1 MLQARQVRLHGVV
14 RGRLSWA
21 ARDEARPVDAEQ
33 LADVGDVGPEG
44 GDYLAEVLLHA
55 LHEPCGLL
63 GAVRQDVRATAFFG
77 ILSAMRRLLSMFA
90 VRYYS
95 AFREKSPLFFVAAKI
110 ISRSVYGGLATSGI
124 TYPGFF
130 RDKGGRRSALIFSS
144 KNHIMRC
151 C

>member
-77 ILSAMRRLLSMFA
+77 ILSAMRRLLSGFA

-95 AFREKSPLFFVAAKI
+95 AFREKSPLFFCRRENNLTQCLRGAGDI
-110 ISRSVYGGLATSGI
+110 RDNLSRI
-124 TYPGFF
+124 FPG
-130 RDKGGRRSALIFSS
+130 
-144 KNHIMRC
+144 
-151 C
+151 